1 MSVVLLERSRL
12 ERRARLLA
20 WFTVAWNAL
29 EGVIAVWAGV
39 AAGSLALVGFGL
51 DSFVEV
57 FAAGVVL
64 WHLKGA
70 MRPASSELYASSPS
84 VSLPSLPMSWPRV
97 RAISSRPPKQANRR
111 SGLCSPPS
119 RCW

>member
-20 WFTVAWNAL
+20 WFTVAWNAF

-64 WHLKGA
+64 WHLKGG
-70 MRPASSELYASSPS
+70 R
-84 VSLPSLPMSWPRV
+84 
-97 RAISSRPPKQANRR
+97 
-111 SGLCSPPS
+111 
-119 RCW
+119 